1 VSAVAPAGGGGYNRA
16 MTRSPIRR
24 RSPLLA
30 CALSAL
36 LAFSLTAGRA
46 QAAPPVWHIH
56 GAHADIT
63 LFGSVHLLA
72 DTTSWKTPALE
83 ADLARAQALWF
94 EIPVDAASQAEV
106 TAQVQTRGTLPAGQT
121 LSSLLSPQTDAR
133 LVKAA
138 QASPM
143 PLSVIERFKPW
154 MADLLL
160 TVLFAEQHGAK
171 SEYGVEQQ
179 ISKDAP
185 PTAERG
191 AFETV
196 AEQIDLFADQ
206 PQADQIASLNQDL
219 IQIADDPGAF
229 DRIAAAWARGDTRT
243 IVKEAVL
250 PLKREAPGV
259 YAQLLVARNRRF
271 AAKIEQLLGGSQQ
284 VFITVG
290 VAHLVGPDSVVA
302 MLRNAGV
309 AVEGP

>member
-1 VSAVAPAGGGGYNRA
+1 MAPIGADGYKQP
-16 MTRSPIRR
+16 MTRLPTRR
-24 RSPLLA
+24 RSRRLA
-30 CALSAL
+30 PALAAILALSA
-36 LAFSLTAGRA
+36 ATAH
-46 QAAPPVWHIH
+46 AAPPVWHIH

-94 EIPVDAASQAEV
+94 EIPVDASSQAEI
-106 TAQVQTRGTLPAGQT
+106 TAQVQSRGTLPAGQT
-121 LSSLLSPQTDAR
+121 LSSLLGPAADAR

-138 QASPM
+138 KASPM
-143 PLSVIERFKPW
+143 PLSVIERFRPW

-160 TVLFAEQHGAK
+160 TVLFAEAHGAK
-171 SEYGVEQQ
+171 SEFGVEQQ
-179 ISKDAP
+179 ISHDAP
-185 PTAERG
+185 PTTERG

-206 PQADQIASLNQDL
+206 PQADQIASLNEDL
-219 IQIADDPGAF
+219 VEIADDPGAF
-229 DRIAAAWARGDTRT
+229 DRIAAAWARGDAKA

-271 AAKIEQLLGGSQQ
+271 AAKIEQLLAGSQQ
-284 VFITVG
+284 VFVTVG
-290 VAHLVGPDSVVA
+290 VAHLVGPDSVPA
-302 MLRNAGV
+302 MLRKAGV
-309 AVEGP
+309 TVEGP

>member
-1 VSAVAPAGGGGYNRA
+1 MMRESSRGR
-16 MTRSPIRR
+16 
-24 RSPLLA
+24 PLSKLS
-30 CALSAL
+30 SAL
-36 LAFSLTAGRA
+36 AAILALGLAAGTAR
-46 QAAPPVWHIH
+46 AAPPVWHIH

-83 ADLARAQALWF
+83 SDLAHAQAVWF
-94 EIPVDAASQAEV
+94 EIPVDASSQAEV
-106 TAQVQTRGTLPAGQT
+106 AAQVQTRGTLPVGES
-121 LSSLLSPQTDAR
+121 LSSLLSPQTRAR

-138 QASPM
+138 EASPM

-171 SEYGVEQQ
+171 SEFGVEQQ
-179 ISKDAP
+179 IAKDAP
-185 PTAERG
+185 PSAERG

-196 AEQIDLFADQ
+196 VEQIDLFADQ

-229 DRIAAAWARGDTRT
+229 DRIAAAWARGDTRA

-271 AAKIEQLLGGSQQ
+271 AAKIEQLLAGSQQ

-290 VAHLVGPDSVVA
+290 VAHLVGPDSVPA

-309 AVEGP
+309 VVEGP

>member
-1 VSAVAPAGGGGYNRA
+1 MAKTRAGGYNRL
-16 MTRSPIRR
+16 MTRSPTRR
-24 RSPLLA
+24 RIPLLA
-30 CALSAL
+30 PALALSLAL
-36 LAFSLTAGRA
+36 LGAAGQA
-46 QAAPPVWHIH
+46 SAAPPVWHIH

-106 TAQVQTRGTLPAGQT
+106 TAQVRTRGTLPADQT
-121 LSSLLSPQTDAR
+121 LSGLLSPATNAR

-138 QASPM
+138 QASIM
-143 PLSVIERFKPW
+143 PVSVIERFKPW

-160 TVLFAEQHGAK
+160 TVLFAEAHGAK
-171 SEYGVEQQ
+171 SEFGVEQQ
-179 ISKDAP
+179 ISHDAP
-185 PTAERG
+185 PNAERG

-219 IQIADDPGAF
+219 EQIADDPGAF
-229 DRIAAAWARGDTRT
+229 DRIAAAWARGDTRA

-271 AAKIEQLLGGSQQ
+271 AAKIEQLLTGSQQ
-284 VFITVG
+284 VFVTVG
-290 VAHLVGPDSVVA
+290 VAHLVGPDSVPA

-309 AVEGP
+309 VVEGP

>member
-1 VSAVAPAGGGGYNRA
+1 MMRILFRGRPSRKLGPVAAA
-16 MTRSPIRR
+16 
-24 RSPLLA
+24 
-30 CALSAL
+30 ALVL
-36 LAFSLTAGRA
+36 GLTSGFAR
-46 QAAPPVWHIH
+46 AAPPVWHIH

-83 ADLARAQALWF
+83 ADLAHAQAIWF

-106 TAQVQTRGTLPAGQT
+106 TAQVQTRGTLPAGQQ
-121 LSSLLSPQTDAR
+121 LSSLLSPEANAR

-143 PLSVIERFKPW
+143 PVSVIERFKPW

-160 TVLFAEQHGAK
+160 TVLFAEEHGAK
-171 SEYGVEQQ
+171 SEFGVEQQ
-179 ISKDAP
+179 IAKDAP

-219 IQIADDPGAF
+219 EQIADDPGAF
-229 DRIAAAWARGDTRT
+229 DRIAAAWARWDAKA

-271 AAKIEQLLGGSQQ
+271 AAKIEELLAGSQQ

-290 VAHLVGPDSVVA
+290 VAHLVGPDSVPA

-309 AVEGP
+309 RVEGP